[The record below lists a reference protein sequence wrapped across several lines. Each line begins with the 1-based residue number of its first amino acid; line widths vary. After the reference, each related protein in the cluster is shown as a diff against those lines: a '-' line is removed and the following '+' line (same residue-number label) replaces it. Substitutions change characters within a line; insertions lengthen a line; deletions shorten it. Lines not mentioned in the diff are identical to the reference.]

1 MNEKKYTPNMDEYF
15 DISPQSKL
23 GRLLIKR
30 YLKNKGYSLEDLS
43 DLPPDEARQ
52 LMKEACM
59 HASLKLAEIDAKAR
73 FRINK

>member
-1 MNEKKYTPNMDEYF
+1 MKEKKYSPNIDECF
-15 DISPQSKL
+15 DKSPQSKL

-30 YLKNKGYSLEDLS
+30 YLKDKGYRLEDLS
-43 DLPPDEARQ
+43 KLPPEEARQ

-73 FRINK
+73 FRIRK